1 MTEFEDLLDGVLR
14 EMAEVEMRE
23 GFAMRM
29 MTAFESDVVGIV
41 PRVEARPVVLGRSF
55 GLLGRTERGFGPFG
69 WALVA
74 HAAVLLIVGF
84 AMASQQ
90 VRMTAAKLT
99 LIDELVAP
107 PPLKMQPK
115 ALTAGGGGG
124 QVGPTPVAQ
133 GHLPKF
139 AETQIV
145 LPKAPPMEQPKIAVE
160 PTVVMQKDLK
170 MADSTLPNLG
180 MPNSPIVGAGS
191 LGNGR
196 GTGMGS
202 GDGGGVGAGSG
213 GNTGGGAYRIGGGV
227 SAPVPISMPDPE
239 FSEEARKAK
248 MSGNVL
254 VYLWVDPTGKP
265 SHVRVIRGIGMGLD
279 EKALEAVKQYRFK
292 PAKKDGV
299 PVAVEMNVEVG
310 FQIF

>member
-1 MTEFEDLLDGVLR
+1 MTEFDELLDGVLR
-14 EMAEVEMRE
+14 EMAEAEVKE

-29 MTAFESDVVGIV
+29 MTAFESDGLGMGS
-41 PRVEARPVVLGRSF
+41 RVEARTVVLGRSF

-69 WALVA
+69 WAVAA
-74 HAAVLLIVGF
+74 HAAVLLVVGF
-84 AMASQQ
+84 ALASTQ
-90 VRMTAAKLT
+90 VRMTSAKLT
-99 LIDELVAP
+99 QIDELVAP
-107 PPLKMQPK
+107 PSLKMPPK

-124 QVGPTPVAQ
+124 QVAPTPAAQ
-133 GHLPKF
+133 GRLPKF

-145 LPKAPPMEQPKIAVE
+145 TPKAPPMEQPKIVVE

-170 MADSTLPNLG
+170 MANSALPNLG
-180 MPNSPIVGAGS
+180 MPNSPIVGTGS
-191 LGNGR
+191 MGGGSGTGIGTGNGAGVGP
-196 GTGMGS
+196 GTG
-202 GDGGGVGAGSG
+202 
-213 GNTGGGAYRIGGGV
+213 GNGGGGAYRIGGGV

-254 VYLWVDPTGKP
+254 VYLWVDPTGRP